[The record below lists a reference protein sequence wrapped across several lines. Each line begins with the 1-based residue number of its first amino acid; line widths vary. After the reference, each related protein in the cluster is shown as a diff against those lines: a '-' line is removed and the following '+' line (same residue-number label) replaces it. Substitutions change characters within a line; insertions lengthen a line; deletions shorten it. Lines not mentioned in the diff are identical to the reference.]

1 MDNLYPAGPSDVP
14 ANLTRP
20 SSLYKRQA
28 WLAVGSLA
36 LFVALYFAL
45 AGWFGWTAWRLI
57 NSGLAGSE
65 EALVH
70 FLVGGCSAF
79 LCVFML
85 KALFFVERGGTPNHV
100 ELRPEEQP
108 QLFAFLYRLADE
120 AGAPR
125 PHRVYLSARVNAAV
139 FYDLSVLNLL
149 FPSRKNLEIGLPL
162 VNILTLSEFKA
173 VLAHEFG
180 HFAQR
185 SMAIGS
191 WVYIAQQIASHI
203 ISKRDALDKLLRV
216 LSKFDLRIAWI
227 GWLLSLVVW
236 SIRSLLDTLFRLVV
250 LAQRALSRQME
261 FQADLVAVSLTGSDE
276 LVHAL
281 HKLQAA
287 DEAWDRTLAFAN
299 AEYQQG
305 RSVQDLFSIQT
316 QVLERVTQ
324 ILNDPSY
331 GKVPPRSSD
340 APEQHRVFVSGFAQ
354 PPQMWSTHPANSDR
368 EENAKRLYLPAPH
381 DERSA
386 WVLFDEPTALRQR
399 LTSDF
404 FHGAQLEP
412 VTLEESLRNLAD
424 RYDMLQYAPDYQ
436 GAYLG
441 RSLTRHAEQAAE
453 LYQNSAPITDLHG
466 ALQALYPP
474 SLSQQLHQLRALE
487 EERGMLQAL
496 RDKVYKASGGSIV
509 FRGSSVARR
518 DLPRLI
524 EQVKE
529 ETEALR
535 QEILDH
541 DRRCRATH
549 LAIAERFGNGWP
561 AYLIGLIEVL
571 HYAEHSL
578 ADLRDA
584 QGLLANVTAVVLA
597 DGKVSS
603 RELKRLLQT
612 ANALHRVMAAIHE
625 DKQLVVLDE
634 PLLKRLGIDSWAA
647 SLEDFT
653 LPQAST
659 DNVNEWMQVIDGWG
673 NSLAAQLSGLCSA
686 TLEQL
691 LHSEAELARHLR
703 QDSQPEAAPTPSRTP
718 QRYAV
723 LLPGQERKRQ
733 LKLDWWDRFQIADGA
748 FATSMRLLVAALI
761 VGAVLGFGSLTGVDT
776 RVAVYNGL
784 GTSVQVRI
792 GKQSAVVGPYSSTE
806 LKTEFTPNTQV
817 SARTLD
823 GQLIES
829 FKPSLGNPG
838 LHYVYNIAGASPLV
852 AWTASY
858 GNAAEEEP
866 RFLGAPRWLDARA
879 DFFFTDPPESIS
891 SKTGGAT
898 RHILSGMGDSTP
910 EEVLKLVGNE
920 AQAQQII
927 QAHVRWDAPNA
938 THASL
943 WKAHAQGPAKAGQ
956 NE

>member
-1 MDNLYPAGPSDVP
+1 MEDLYPAGPSDVP
-14 ANLTRP
+14 ATLTRP

-57 NSGLAGSE
+57 SSALAGSE
-65 EALVH
+65 DVIVH
-70 FLVGGCSAF
+70 VLVGGCSAF

-85 KALFFVERGGTPNHV
+85 KALLFMERGGAPNHV
-100 ELRPEEQP
+100 ELHPEEQP

-216 LSKFDLRIAWI
+216 LSKFDLRVAWI
-227 GWLLSLVVW
+227 GWLLSLIVW
-236 SIRSLLDTLFRLVV
+236 SIRSLLDTVFRLVV

-299 AEYQQG
+299 SEYQQG

-331 GKVPPRSSD
+331 GKVPPRRSD

-381 DERSA
+381 DARSA
-386 WVLFDEPTALRQR
+386 WLLFDEPAALRQR

-412 VTLEESLRNLAD
+412 VALEQSLRNLAD

-441 RSLTRHAEQAAE
+441 RSLTRHAEQAVE
-453 LYQNSAPITDLHG
+453 LYQDASPATDLHG
-466 ALQALYPP
+466 ALQALYPL
-474 SLSQQLHQLRALE
+474 SLSQQLNQLRALE

-509 FRGSSVARR
+509 FRGNSVSRR

-524 EQVKE
+524 EQVTDE
-529 ETEALR
+529 AEALR
-535 QEILDH
+535 QEILGH
-541 DRRCRATH
+541 DRCCRATH
-549 LAIAERFGNGWP
+549 LAIAEQFGNGWP
-561 AYLIGLIEVL
+561 GYLTGLIEVL

-584 QGLLANVTAVVLA
+584 QGLLANVTSVVLA

-612 ANALHRVMAAIHE
+612 ANELHRVMAGIHD
-625 DKQLVVLDE
+625 DKQLVVLDQA
-634 PLLKRLGIDSWAA
+634 LLTRLGIESWAA
-647 SLEDFT
+647 SLEEFT
-653 LPQAST
+653 LPQAT
-659 DNVNEWMQVIDGWG
+659 NDNVNEWMQVIDGWG

-703 QDSQPEAAPTPSRTP
+703 QHSQPDAAPAPTQVP
-718 QRYAV
+718 QRYTT

-748 FATSMRLLVAALI
+748 LATGMRLLVAGLI

-776 RVAVYNGL
+776 KVAVYNGL
-784 GTSVQVRI
+784 GTAVLVRI
-792 GKQSAVVGPYSSTE
+792 GDQMSVVGPYSSAEIKVGFASNTE
-806 LKTEFTPNTQV
+806 V
-817 SARTLD
+817 SARTLT
-823 GQLIES
+823 GELIET
-829 FKPSLGNPG
+829 FTPSVSNTG
-838 LHYVYNIAGASPLV
+838 LHYVYNVAGASPLV

-879 DFFFTDPPESIS
+879 DFFFSDPPESIS
-891 SKTGGAT
+891 SKSGGAQ
-898 RHILSGMGDSTP
+898 RRVLSGMGDGTP
-910 EEVLKLVGNE
+910 EEVLKLAGNE

-927 QAHVRWDAPNA
+927 RAHARWDEPNTA
-938 THASL
+938 NAGLWKTHAQAL
-943 WKAHAQGPAKAGQ
+943 DAPGKAP
-956 NE
+956 

>member
-1 MDNLYPAGPSDVP
+1 MEDLYPAGPSDVP
-14 ANLTRP
+14 ATLTRP
-20 SSLYKRQA
+20 SSVYKRQA

-57 NSGLAGSE
+57 SSGLAGSE
-65 EALVH
+65 DAIVH

-85 KALFFVERGGTPNHV
+85 KALLFMERGGASSHV

-108 QLFAFLYRLADE
+108 KLFAFLYRLADE

-203 ISKRDALDKLLRV
+203 ITKRDALDKLLRV

-227 GWLLSLVVW
+227 GWLLSLIVW

-287 DEAWDRTLAFAN
+287 DEAWERTLAFAN
-299 AEYQQG
+299 SEFQQG

-324 ILNDPSY
+324 ILNDPCY
-331 GKVPPRSSD
+331 GKVPPCSSD
-340 APEQHRVFVSGFAQ
+340 SPEQHRVFVSGFAQ

-381 DERSA
+381 DARSA
-386 WVLFDEPTALRQR
+386 WVLFDEAAALRQR

-412 VTLEESLRNLAD
+412 VALEQSLRTLAD

-441 RSLTRHAEQAAE
+441 RSLTRHAERAAE
-453 LYQNSAPITDLHG
+453 LYQDAAPATDLHG

-474 SLSQQLHQLRALE
+474 SLSQQLNQLRALE

-496 RDKVYKASGGSIV
+496 RDKVYKASSGSIV
-509 FRGSSVARR
+509 FRGSSVSRR

-524 EQVKE
+524 EQVGQE
-529 ETEALR
+529 AEALR
-535 QEILDH
+535 QEILGH

-549 LAIAERFGNGWP
+549 LAIAEQFGNGWP
-561 AYLIGLIEVL
+561 AYLTGLIEVL

-584 QGLLANVTAVVLA
+584 QGLLANVTSVVLA

-612 ANALHRVMAAIHE
+612 ANELHRVMAGIHE
-625 DKQLVVLDE
+625 DKQLVVLDQ
-634 PLLKRLGIDSWAA
+634 PLVTRLGIESWAA
-647 SLEDFT
+647 SLEEFT
-653 LPQAST
+653 LPQAT
-659 DNVNEWMQVIDGWG
+659 NDNVNEWMQVIDGWG
-673 NSLAAQLSGLCSA
+673 NSLAGQLSGLCSA
-686 TLEQL
+686 ILEQL

-703 QDSQPEAAPTPSRTP
+703 QHSQPDTAPAASQVP
-718 QRYAV
+718 QRYTT

-733 LKLDWWDRFQIADGA
+733 LKLGWWDRFQIADGA
-748 FATSMRLLVAALI
+748 LATSLRLLVAALI

-776 RVAVYNGL
+776 RVAIYNGL
-784 GTSVQVRI
+784 GTSVQIRI
-792 GKQSAVVGPYSSTE
+792 GNQTSVVAPYSSAE
-806 LKTEFTPNTQV
+806 IKAEFASNTQV
-817 SARTLD
+817 SARTRS
-823 GQLIES
+823 GELIET
-829 FKPSLGNPG
+829 FTPSIGNPG
-838 LHYVYNIAGASPLV
+838 LHYVYNVAGASPLI

-879 DFFFTDPPESIS
+879 DFFFTTPPESIS
-891 SKTGGAT
+891 TKSGGAT

-910 EEVLKLVGNE
+910 EEILKLAGND

-927 QAHVRWDAPNA
+927 QAHLRWDEPNA
-938 THASL
+938 ASP
-943 WKAHAQGPAKAGQ
+943 WKAYAQGSGNTP
-956 NE
+956 